1 MSLHKFQAFTYS
13 SLSSIW
19 TTFIWIWT
27 GIPFICCCFLWTLNS
42 IVKIMRYNYRKKKSP
57 CNFAAWSINLKTHHM
72 CYFHYFIANIH
83 HKTPTLRHMSNVYFH
98 CVNSHNF
105 KKKTDK
111 QNEEKT
117 TQKIVGESFQCKN
130 KVQVVAVS

>member
-1 MSLHKFQAFTYS
+1 
-13 SLSSIW
+13 
-19 TTFIWIWT
+19 
-27 GIPFICCCFLWTLNS
+27 
-42 IVKIMRYNYRKKKSP
+42 
-57 CNFAAWSINLKTHHM
+57 
-72 CYFHYFIANIH
+72 
-83 HKTPTLRHMSNVYFH
+83 MSNVYFH

-111 QNEEKT
+111 QNEEKK